1 MKKRNLIYIVIAIL
15 VLMLTVILIVRNPEV
30 SSKLISVDK
39 AEELINDENV
49 FVINTHEP
57 YMGEI
62 EGTDLIA
69 SNWEDMVSYE
79 NELPRNKSTPIL
91 VYCRSGSMSQ
101 SASQQLIDLGYKNV
115 YDLEGGMNAWQLKGN
130 DLVIN

>member
-1 MKKRNLIYIVIAIL
+1 MEKRNLIYIVIVVLVLTLAVIL
-15 VLMLTVILIVRNPEV
+15 VARNPRV
-30 SSKLISVDK
+30 SSKIIDVDK

-69 SNWEDMVSYE
+69 EDWENMVSYQ
-79 NELPRNKSTPIL
+79 NELPEDKSTPIL